1 MPKATKAAP
10 VKKAETKKIGAAGG
24 TSKAAAKKTGATTAK
39 KAVATKAPVKKAPAA
54 TKAAKAAT
62 PTKATASKA
71 PAKKAPV
78 AKKAPATKATTN
90 RATKA
95 STPTAIASKKAT
107 PSAPAPKKV
116 MATPQ
121 TLPPKRPGAPTPVAK
136 KAPGPLSEADK
147 KFFAEQKQ
155 LLLEERDSYEQ
166 QAAALKAEADQL
178 AAEMEPGDVQ
188 FDEESGEGDSIG
200 MERERDLQLA
210 GQARAAIEEI
220 DRALAKI
227 AAGTYGICER
237 CNQPIPKARLKAL
250 PYAALCVACK
260 SGGLS
265 SRR

>member
-1 MPKATKAAP
+1 
-10 VKKAETKKIGAAGG
+10 
-24 TSKAAAKKTGATTAK
+24 
-39 KAVATKAPVKKAPAA
+39 
-54 TKAAKAAT
+54 
-62 PTKATASKA
+62 
-71 PAKKAPV
+71 
-78 AKKAPATKATTN
+78 
-90 RATKA
+90 
-95 STPTAIASKKAT
+95 
-107 PSAPAPKKV
+107 
-116 MATPQ
+116 MATPPP
-121 TLPPKRPGAPTPVAK
+121 LPPKRPGAPTPIAK
-136 KAPGPLSEADK
+136 KAPGPLTEADK

-155 LLLEERDSYEQ
+155 LLLEERDNYEK

-227 AAGTYGICER
+227 TNGTYGICER

-250 PYAALCVACK
+250 PYAAQCVACK

-265 SRR
+265 ARR